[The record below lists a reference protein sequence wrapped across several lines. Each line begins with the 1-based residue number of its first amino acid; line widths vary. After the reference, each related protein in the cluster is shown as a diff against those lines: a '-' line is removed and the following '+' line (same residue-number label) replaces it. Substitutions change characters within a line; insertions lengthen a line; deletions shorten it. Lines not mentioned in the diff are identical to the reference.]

1 VGGGGIADDRSSC
14 LGEGLFCCT
23 IDEVSFSDRR
33 EPEVNGVVTSTSTVL
48 AAVPFTAEVL
58 SSGSLDAGSDGV
70 SVFFRSL
77 KRGGFGAGVVMSVV
91 EVADAVFVVLVLD
104 CPLADDKTNE
114 GIDGEVPTA
123 FQPSGDS
130 TASFFAG
137 GRKGCQRTTTGT
149 PIEEAVVA
157 GS

>member
-1 VGGGGIADDRSSC
+1 VGGGGVADDRSSC

-33 EPEVNGVVTSTSTVL
+33 EHEGNGAVTPTSTVL
-48 AAVPFTAEVL
+48 SAVPYKAEVL

-70 SVFFRSL
+70 NAFFSSL
-77 KRGGFGAGVVMSVV
+77 KRGGFGAGVVKSVV
-91 EVADAVFVVLVLD
+91 EFADAVFVMLVLD
-104 CPLADDKTNE
+104 SPLADDRTNE
-114 GIDGEVPTA
+114 GIDGEVPMA

-130 TASFFAG
+130 IASFFAG
-137 GRKGCQRTTTGT
+137 GRKGCQRTVTGT
-149 PIEEAVVA
+149 PIEGAAVA